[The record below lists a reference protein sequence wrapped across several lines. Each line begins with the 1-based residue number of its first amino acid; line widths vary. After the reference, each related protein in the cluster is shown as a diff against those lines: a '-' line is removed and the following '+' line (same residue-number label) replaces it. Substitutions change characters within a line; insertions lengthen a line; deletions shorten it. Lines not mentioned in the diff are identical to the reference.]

1 MKRLRSKAVSFVTAL
16 FLVLTLLPMLPQGA
30 LTADAAG
37 EIIYVS
43 TYDELKDALTDSA
56 NTGNTVK
63 MTEDITDVTSIIFAS
78 YPMTLDMDGHTL
90 KFDYN
95 YYVYFHV
102 RIYDSSDPFIITG
115 NGTIDGKCGGGI
127 VYRSAGNLKI
137 ESGTIKNINEDY
149 GKSINVNDS
158 DYSNI
163 TITEGKFISANRLSY
178 DVTITEGS
186 IRDDYDGYTV
196 ITDKYGLYVD
206 GVQVTAQNRY
216 DILGGGEAS
225 YDIYTKTLTIRKD
238 ISNTYFFDPCIENRS
253 IAGLIINIAK
263 DVTIN
268 SIWGYTILCNSNTQ
282 TTITGKGKLTLKSMY
297 NHAIKTNYNTR
308 LIIID
313 ANIDITT
320 EDFGIYGNGEIYFE
334 HANVTINA
342 TDYYAVDHSKGIY
355 LTECYISEP
364 EGGSVELIDTDEETY
379 AITDGSGNKAKTV
392 RIKAIC
398 QDSLIATDATKA
410 TCTTE
415 GNSAYWTCARC
426 GKHYADSEGINEIE
440 NDSWILPPLGHD
452 MLSFASSTPTCTEA
466 GNIAYYYCLRCK
478 KYFSDS
484 NGDTEI
490 TKVDTIIPKLGH
502 SLKMVEAKSPTC
514 TKNGNIAYYYCK
526 NCNKCFSDS
535 YAKTEIEKA
544 DTIIPKLG
552 HSLKKIEA
560 KAPTC
565 TANGNIAYY
574 YCKTCRKYYSDSRA
588 KTEITKADTVVP
600 KKGHSIKATAAKA
613 ATCTENGNIAYYY
626 CKTCKKYYSDKYC
639 KNRITKADTVIPK
652 LGHDLQNVEAKDPTC
667 TKNGNIAYYYCK
679 NCNKC
684 FSDSYANTEIAK
696 EDTVIPRL
704 GHDYIITV
712 VAPTCTKEGY
722 TQHKCSRCNDN
733 YSDDYKDATGHNW
746 SKWKTSKAA
755 TCTASGV
762 KTRKCSGCGISQKKT
777 VAKLGHNYV
786 ETVVAPTCTAQGYTE
801 HKCSRCGDFYKDTY
815 TKATGHKWSKW
826 RTSKEPTCIAD
837 GQQTRTCSLCK
848 KTEKKTISKL
858 GHDYIDTVVKPSCT
872 KRGYTL
878 HKCSRCGDFYKDSN
892 TKAKGHKWSEWN
904 TIKEPTCTAD
914 GEHTRTCSVCKKTE
928 TETIAMFGHDYIDTI
943 VKPTCLMR
951 GYTIHTCSRCG
962 DTYKDTYTKATG
974 HKFSAWKT
982 TGYNFSKNTSAQ
994 TRKCTACGKTENQ
1007 TTNNAITRIAGANRY
1022 ETASVI
1028 STEMFKQSDTV
1039 IVATGLTFHDA
1050 LVAVPLASAYKAPL
1064 LLATEKHITAQT
1076 EAELKRLGA
1085 KNVIVVS
1092 TNGAIGEKA
1101 KAELSGYK
1109 TTYIEGKT
1117 SFETAAKVVKALQTK
1132 TKKAPTTIFFATDSA
1147 FADALSTSPVA
1158 AIKNAPIL
1166 YLKNTGSIDS
1176 ATADYLKS
1184 VKGKVKN
1191 AYVIG
1196 GDGVI
1201 SDAMM
1206 KNVASALGLTV
1217 NKTVQRVA
1225 GKNRYET
1232 CVAVNDKFADLL
1244 TGEGICVAKGLD
1256 FPDALAGGVYA
1267 AATKQA
1273 LFLAD
1278 GKKLQDCQSSYLKTK
1293 NAAKITVFGG
1303 TGAVTDELVK
1313 IIAKASV

>member
-502 SLKMVEAKSPTC
+502 SLKMVEAKS
-514 TKNGNIAYYYCK
+514 
-526 NCNKCFSDS
+526 
-535 YAKTEIEKA
+535 
-544 DTIIPKLG
+544 
-552 HSLKKIEA
+552 
-560 KAPTC
+560 
-565 TANGNIAYY
+565 
-574 YCKTCRKYYSDSRA
+574 
-588 KTEITKADTVVP
+588 
-600 KKGHSIKATAAKA
+600 
-613 ATCTENGNIAYYY
+613 
-626 CKTCKKYYSDKYC
+626 
-639 KNRITKADTVIPK
+639 
-652 LGHDLQNVEAKDPTC
+652 PTC